1 MNSGDINDCSKSYND
16 AATCFR
22 KINVEE
28 AINCLKKC
36 IQLYLENGRF
46 GVAAKAE
53 KEIGEIYE
61 EDGDYENVSK
71 YLTCNHI

>member
-1 MNSGDINDCSKSYND
+1 MLYFDYFNMMILTLYIN
-16 AATCFR
+16 FL
-22 KINVEE
+22 E

-36 IQLYLENGRF
+36 IQLYLESGRF

-61 EDGDYENVSK
+61 EEGDYENV
-71 YLTCNHI
+71 